1 MCFIIMKLHLWVSV
15 LVVISLFSQKLFLV
29 FWNFSSRIFKIIHSY
44 MHRLDVYSSVNFG
57 KCTHTSNIHPSTR
70 SPRRV
75 AWVLSESSFLSA
87 CNHCSDFCPFGL
99 ILCDLAFGRKSNS
112 LFFSCKLL
120 LLSMSVRLIQVV
132 LRVINS
138 FLITKEQAFDYN
150 SVC

>member
-1 MCFIIMKLHLWVSV
+1 
-15 LVVISLFSQKLFLV
+15 
-29 FWNFSSRIFKIIHSY
+29 
-44 MHRLDVYSSVNFG
+44 MHRLEVHSSVNFG

-70 SPRRV
+70 SPRKV
-75 AWVLSESSFLSA
+75 AWVLSESSFLA
-87 CNHCSDFCPFGL
+87 CNHYSDFCPFGL

-112 LFFSCKLL
+112 LFFSCTLL

-132 LRVINS
+132 LCVINS